1 MPDRPQP
8 GTRDRPIADVAV
20 VVSVL
25 TGTNVAAYFAPGSL
39 QTLIVPLGAVV
50 LVVLGR
56 HSGLSW
62 DDIGLGRRHWWS
74 GARYGG
80 AAAGVVVGAVAVGA
94 LLPGTRAVFL
104 DERYH
109 NNFGAALLL
118 ALVSIPLQ
126 TVVPE
131 ELAFRGVL
139 LATLARSW
147 GTAAAAVVSSA
158 LFGLWHISSSLGLA
172 AAHENVSGQLGGG
185 MTTQVSLARCS
196 PPLRPDWSSARCDG
210 AAAACSRPSGCI
222 GRLTARPCWRQQ
234 SSGRRRD
241 GSGAVLGLGADPGA
255 LLCSSACA

>member
-74 GARYGG
+74 GAGYGG

-94 LLPGTRAVFL
+94 LLPGP
-104 DERYH
+104 
-109 NNFGAALLL
+109 GAALLL
-118 ALVSIPLQ
+118 ALVSIPVQ

-172 AAHENVSGQLGGG
+172 AAHENDSGQLGGG
-185 MTTQVSLARCS
+185 MTTQVLGVVGSVLAT
-196 PPLRPDWSSARCDG
+196 
-210 AAAACSRPSGCI
+210 AAAGLVFCAP
-222 GRLTARPCWRQQ
+222 
-234 SSGRRRD
+234 RRR
-241 GSGAVLGLGADPGA
+241 SGGEHRANDPQD
-255 LLCSSACA
+255 

>member
-25 TGTNVAAYFAPGSL
+25 TGTNVAAYFAHGSL

-50 LVVLGR
+50 LVVLGW

-131 ELAFRGVL
+131 ELAFRGRGRRPPPSAGVRDRLGRHVL
-139 LATLARSW
+139 GVGSSDPGRARRTPALADCVGRRAHHRGGCGSRDQLAGTPSRAIGHMARQPTAWRPEATVLPCSP
-147 GTAAAAVVSSA
+147 GAASCVFTAA
-158 LFGLWHISSSLGLA
+158 
-172 AAHENVSGQLGGG
+172 
-185 MTTQVSLARCS
+185 RC
-196 PPLRPDWSSARCDG
+196 
-210 AAAACSRPSGCI
+210 
-222 GRLTARPCWRQQ
+222 
-234 SSGRRRD
+234 
-241 GSGAVLGLGADPGA
+241 
-255 LLCSSACA
+255 

>member
-25 TGTNVAAYFAPGSL
+25 TGTNVAAYFAHGSL

-50 LVVLGR
+50 LVVLGW

-80 AAAGVVVGAVAVGA
+80 AAAGVVVGVVAVGA

-147 GTAAAAVVSSA
+147 GTATAAVVSSA

-185 MTTQVSLARCS
+185 MTTKVLGVVGSVLATAAAGLVFCALRRRSGSLLAPIGLHWALNGAAVLAAS
-196 PPLRPDWSSARCDG
+196 ILWSSM
-210 AAAACSRPSGCI
+210 
-222 GRLTARPCWRQQ
+222 GR
-234 SSGRRRD
+234 
-241 GSGAVLGLGADPGA
+241 
-255 LLCSSACA
+255 